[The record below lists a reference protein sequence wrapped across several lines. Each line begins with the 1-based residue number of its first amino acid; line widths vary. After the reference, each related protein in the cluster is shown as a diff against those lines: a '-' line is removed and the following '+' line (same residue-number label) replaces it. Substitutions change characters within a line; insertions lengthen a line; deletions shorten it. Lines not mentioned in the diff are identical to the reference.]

1 MRTLNRPMFRYGG
14 PIKEGVMHGI
24 REPKRNGGPMVKQ
37 AALVGNSAYPQTAGR
52 EHHRFNIFGF
62 GTNAAKVG
70 AGGAAQK
77 TVGSEAKRLGLEGLA
92 RLKKIPGYFSG
103 KMNKTVPKVIRDSR
117 GRVIGEGGEA
127 VPTYL
132 GRDPLVKLVGGTYKI
147 VTDPRA
153 VGYGKKAVQYGT
165 SPSVLLA
172 GATFTDVLPGGNPFI
187 GDRNILGQKF
197 DKKTGIKTEG
207 LFGRD
212 LPAKEELAQIE
223 ADRIAKAER
232 DEQAR
237 LEALFKTQNP
247 DKDTTSK
254 ISADEERQNRIQK
267 YRDIMDIKGM
277 NKDAAYKSLISA
289 SQAVLGEGDIKSSL
303 RDGSLINKIIQGTSQ
318 AFDKPSKTKDA
329 IDTLILKGEIEK
341 DISLAKGNAS
351 TQSITALANAAGK
364 SEKFIA
370 NAKLQIPNSPGEAKA
385 QLVKL
390 KKGIPTSDDVAAVII
405 SYAEDNGIPFRKQF
419 TTEETNEQVGKGKK
433 FANVTEL
440 MEAANLDPNGS
451 DDGLYVVGR
460 SVVEVEKGIPKLR
473 G

>member
-1 MRTLNRPMFRYGG
+1 MFRYGG
-14 PIKEGVMHGI
+14 PIKEGVMNGI
-24 REPKRNGGPMVKQ
+24 REPKRNGGSMK
-37 AALVGNSAYPQTAGR
+37 AALVGNPMFPVGPDGRAQHNKALQYLGSKAPFLANTYNKGLANLRKIPGFFKSKMGKNVPIKSGTTTVGGKVVQTAG
-52 EHHRFNIFGF
+52 E
-62 GTNAAKVG
+62 
-70 AGGAAQK
+70 
-77 TVGSEAKRLGLEGLA
+77 GSK
-92 RLKKIPGYFSG
+92 F
-103 KMNKTVPKVIRDSR
+103 VPS
-117 GRVIGEGGEA
+117 
-127 VPTYL
+127 YL
-132 GRDPLVKLVGGTYKI
+132 GRDPTVKLIGGTYKI

-153 VGYGKKAVQYGT
+153 KGYGKKAVQYGT
-165 SPSVLLA
+165 SPSALLA

-212 LPAKEELAQIE
+212 LPAKAELEKIE

-247 DKDTTSK
+247 DKDTTPK

-277 NKDAAYKSLISA
+277 NKDAAYNSLIAA
-289 SQAVLGEGDIKSSL
+289 SQAVLGADDFKGSL
-303 RDGSLINKIIQGTSQ
+303 KDGSLISKIIGSTSQ

-351 TQSITALANAAGK
+351 TQALSALSAASGK
-364 SEKFIA
+364 SPKFIA
-370 NAKLQIPNSPGEAKA
+370 NAKLGIANTAGEAKS

-390 KKGIPTSDDVAAVII
+390 KKGIPTSDDVTAVIV
-405 SYAEDNGIPFRKQF
+405 SYGEDNGIPFRKQF
-419 TTEETNEQVGKGKK
+419 TTEEKNEQVGKGKK

-440 MEAANLDPNGS
+440 MEAAKLDPNGS
-451 DDGLYVVGR
+451 DDGLYVVGT
-460 SVVEVEKGIPKLR
+460 SVVEVENGIPKLR